1 MYAHILIDCTVQV
14 HTDSFAERNKP
25 VGPCPVCLM
34 SLEEEF
40 FKTPCYHY
48 FHSYCLGKS
57 LESQEDGDKVCPVCR
72 ESLGPSIDIKKLLEA
87 PNPDSFGGDD
97 DDGGDVTSVLKAW
110 KAEQTRFKHLYDR
123 QVRKGGIIDLEEEA
137 KRCLVITRNPEAR

>member
-1 MYAHILIDCTVQV
+1 
-14 HTDSFAERNKP
+14 
-25 VGPCPVCLM
+25 M

-72 ESLGPSIDIKKLLEA
+72 ESLGPSIDIKKLLQA
-87 PNPDSFGGDD
+87 PNPESFGGD
-97 DDGGDVTSVLKAW
+97 DDGGDVTSVLEAW

-137 KRCLVITRNPEAR
+137 KRCLVITRNPEPEAR